1 MKQDIGL
8 DFGTAIAYLVP
19 GVIATRGIS
28 FIYPELRKLFAFGP
42 TGTSDLAMFAILAL
56 VGIAVGFVV
65 SALRAAT
72 IDMSFA
78 VSLLPIRK
86 MLAAKRLPEEIRS
99 SVSDALTYMNS
110 VPRVEPCFPNLAIDG
125 RLAAYLEAKAAD
137 KRPYQFY
144 GNLIIAL
151 AIYLFGGSFERKALE
166 TDQPLVLIVGCSVA
180 FLTLYGAA
188 RRSHYRYMESVR
200 HFNRLPGYTCLSA
213 TDDMSLDRR
222 PREYEPLPGP

>member
-28 FIYPELRKLFAFGP
+28 FIYPELRKLFDFGP
-42 TGTSDLAMFAILAL
+42 TGTSDLAVFAILAL

-65 SALRAAT
+65 SAVRAAT

-78 VSLLPIRK
+78 VSLLPIRRIF
-86 MLAAKRLPEEIRS
+86 AANLLPAELRS
-99 SVSDALTYMNS
+99 SVTDALAYLNG
-110 VPRVEPCFPNLAIDG
+110 VPRVEPCFPNLAVDG

-151 AIYLFGGSFERKALE
+151 VMYLLGGAFERKGLE
-166 TDQPLVLIVGCSVA
+166 ADEPAVLIVGYSVA

-188 RRSHYRYMESVR
+188 RRSHYRYMQSVR
-200 HFNRLPGYTCLSA
+200 RFNQLPGCTCPSG
-213 TDDMSLDRR
+213 THDMSVGS
-222 PREYEPLPGP
+222 PPLRV